1 MKIKEQKGENNMWID
16 EKNISIPYNRVTKNE
31 RLKEKLSVSVAKSAI
46 ALCNT
51 LKEFKQKCMDACEKA
66 YQAEFKEGKASAK
79 GGFTLYNFDKSIK
92 IERSINENITFD
104 ENLIAAAKD
113 KFDEFLKSS
122 TGGIDEMVQEL
133 IMSAFSSNKKGKL
146 DSKKVLSL
154 LSYKS
159 RIKETKY
166 PAFHEA
172 LNLIEQSIRRPD
184 SKTYFRIWIKD
195 ENNEYQN
202 IDLNF
207 SSL

>member
-16 EKNISIPYNRVTKNE
+16 EKNISIPFNRVTKNE
-31 RLKEKLSVSVAKSAI
+31 RLKEKLSVNIAKAAI
-46 ALCNT
+46 KLQDELT
-51 LKEFKQKCMDACEKA
+51 EFKQKCIDSCEKA
-66 YQAEFKEGKASAK
+66 YQAELKEGKASTK

-92 IERSINENITFD
+92 IERSINETITFD
-104 ENLIAAAKD
+104 ENLIGAAKD

-122 TGGIDEMVQEL
+122 TGGVEDMIQEL

-146 DSKKVLSL
+146 DAKKVMSL
-154 LSYKS
+154 LSYRS
-159 RIKETKY
+159 RIKAEKY

-195 ENNEYQN
+195 DNNEYQN

>member
-1 MKIKEQKGENNMWID
+1 MKIKEQKNENNAWID
-16 EKNISIPYNRVTKNE
+16 EKGISVPYNRVTKTE
-31 RLKEKLSVSVAKSAI
+31 RLKEKLSVSISKAAI
-46 ALCNT
+46 ALNNT
-51 LKEFKQKCMDACEKA
+51 LVEFKQKCVDSCEKA
-66 YQAEFKEGKASAK
+66 YQSDLKEGKASAK

-113 KFDEFLKSS
+113 KFDEFLKAGT
-122 TGGIDEMVQEL
+122 TGVDEMVQEL

-159 RIKETKY
+159 RIKENKY

-172 LNLIEQSIRRPD
+172 LTLIEQSIRRPD

-202 IDLNF
+202 IDLNL